1 MTLAAGSRLGPYE
14 IISAIGAGGMGEVLL
29 RGPVVEPRSRR
40 RRWADSVLDYD
51 ASLSRPA
58 ANLCRRLEIRVW

>member
-1 MTLAAGSRLGPYE
+1 MSLATGTRLGPYE
-14 IISAIGAGGMGEVLL
+14 FTGAIGAGGMGEVLL
-29 RGPVVEPRSRR
+29 RGPVVEPRSRG